1 MTAPEHTPG
10 VGPMPEP
17 TAEAAKTLADDPRL
31 PHHGRLSP
39 AFTLMKAERE
49 ALRLAYAEAEA
60 AMAEEP
66 ENEAREAAADAVLA
80 RIWASDNRLMA
91 TPAAV
96 PDDLSLKADYLAA
109 QLEEFEQLERR
120 HCVAIVAD
128 LCRPFPTT
136 AHTQGAHAM
145 PKTIASLYADWLAAR
160 AQVAAVEAGADDDD
174 EEGDRDGDLARAIMA
189 TPAADARDVFRK
201 LSVLEFY
208 MTFGNEPTMWSDSR
222 EVLLLASIKA
232 DLLRLQP
239 GEQFKE

>member
-1 MTAPEHTPG
+1 MTAPEHIPSSS
-10 VGPMPEP
+10 PWAHP
-17 TAEAAKTLADDPRL
+17 TAEAEKARADDPRQ
-31 PHHGRLSP
+31 PHRGRLSP
-39 AFTLMKAERE
+39 AFILLKAERE
-49 ALRLAYAEAEA
+49 ALRMAYAEAQV

-66 ENEAREAAADAVLA
+66 ETEEHKTAADAVLA
-80 RIWASDNRLMA
+80 RIWESDNRLMA

-128 LCRPFPTT
+128 LCRLFPTT

-145 PKTIASLYADWLAAR
+145 KKTIPSLYAEWLSAR
-160 AQVAAVEAGADDDD
+160 AAVAAVEAGADDND
-174 EEGDRDGDLARAIMA
+174 EEGDHDGAIARAIMA
-189 TPAADARDVFRK
+189 TPAGDARDVFRK
-201 LSVLEFY
+201 LSILEHY
-208 MTFGNEPTMWSDSR
+208 MTFDNEPTLWSDSR

-239 GEQFKE
+239 GEHFKE

>member
-1 MTAPEHTPG
+1 MTAPEHTTAACI
-10 VGPMPEP
+10 MPEP
-17 TAEAAKTLADDPRL
+17 TTEATKALADDPRQ

-39 AFTLMKAERE
+39 AFILLKAERK
-49 ALRLAYAEAEA
+49 ALRMAYAEAEA
-60 AMAEEP
+60 AMASAPEREEH
-66 ENEAREAAADAVLA
+66 ETAADAVLA
-80 RIWASDNRLMA
+80 RIWESDNRLMA

-128 LCRPFPTT
+128 ICRLFPAT
-136 AHTQGAHAM
+136 AHAQGAHAM
-145 PKTIASLYADWLAAR
+145 RNTIPSLYAQWLAAR

-201 LSVLEFY
+201 IGILEHY
-208 MTFGNEPTMWSDSR
+208 MTFDNEPTLWSDSR

-239 GEQFKE
+239 GQQFKE